1 MKVRILSYTTS
12 DGVKHPLDPP
22 VVIEERCAHVR
33 RAENH
38 QIEFVESCGT
48 RYIDTGISPA
58 NAAQR
63 AQEEQHHES

>member
-1 MKVRILSYTTS
+1 MKVRILSYTTR

-38 QIEFVESCGT
+38 QIEYVESCGIQ
-48 RYIDTGISPA
+48 YIDTGINPA
-58 NAAQR
+58 NAVQR
-63 AQEEQHHES
+63 AQKHHTGG